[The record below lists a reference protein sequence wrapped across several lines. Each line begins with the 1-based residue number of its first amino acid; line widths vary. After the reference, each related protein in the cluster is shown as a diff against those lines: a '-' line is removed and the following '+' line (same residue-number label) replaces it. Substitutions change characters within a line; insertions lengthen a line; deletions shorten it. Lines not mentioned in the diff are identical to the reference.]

1 MGGVAK
7 AVGKAVSG
15 VAKAAGKVVEA
26 VAKNPTALISV
37 VVAPQLA
44 PVIAKGLGVK
54 AVAASAISNAMVS
67 GAVTLAKGGDLGD
80 ILKSSAAAGF
90 GTYIGGVVG
99 GKVANEFG
107 NVAGKVSSAAAGNFT
122 GTLIASGGDVKAAL
136 QQGIM
141 GGATA
146 GLQAGISSGLESLKQ
161 KFPGT
166 LATGEGTTP
175 ARGQVGD
182 RIPTAPSYMTQGG
195 TFETVAPTSPF
206 GTYGTTSMPNLKYEP
221 SFTQKGLTAAEPA
234 VTKLA
239 ENALEPTLAS
249 ALGFGGQPTTQS
261 TGPAPTGTG
270 GPGVAVTGEST
281 AINPAAASAL
291 AQALRVGDPG
301 APLFGTEGKG
311 QQQAV
316 WNTASLKFKDEI
328 GG

>member
-122 GTLIASGGDVKAAL
+122 GTLIATGGDVKTAL
-136 QQGIM
+136 QQGVM

-182 RIPTAPSYMTQGG
+182 RIPTSPFG
-195 TFETVAPTSPF
+195 TYETVAPTSPF

-301 APLFGTEGKG
+301 APLFGTEGTG

-316 WNTASLKFKDEI
+316 WNTASLKFKDEF

>member
-7 AVGKAVSG
+7 AVGKAVGG
-15 VAKAAGKVVEA
+15 VAKAAGKVVKA
-26 VAKNPTALISV
+26 VAKNPVAIVSV

-44 PVIAKGLGVK
+44 PIIAKSLGVK
-54 AVAASAISNAMVS
+54 AVAASAISNAVVS

-90 GTYIGGVVG
+90 GTYVG
-99 GKVANEFG
+99 GAVGTKVASEFG
-107 NVAGKVSSAAAGNFT
+107 NVAGKVSAAAAGNFT
-122 GTLIASGGDVKAAL
+122 GTLIATGGDVKAAL
-136 QQGIM
+136 EQGVM

-146 GLQAGISSGLESLKQ
+146 GLQAGISSGLETIKQ

-166 LATGEGTTP
+166 LTTGEGTTS
-175 ARGQVGD
+175 AQGQVGQK
-182 RIPTAPSYMTQGG
+182 IPTSPFG
-195 TFETVAPTSPF
+195 TYETVAPTSPF

-221 SFTQKGLTAAEPA
+221 SFTQKGLTASEPA

-239 ENALEPTLAS
+239 ENALAPTLAS

-261 TGPAPTGTG
+261 TGPAPSTS
-270 GPGVAVTGEST
+270 GPGVAVTGDATQQVS
-281 AINPAAASAL
+281 PAAANAL

-301 APLFGTEGKG
+301 APLFGSENQG
-311 QQQAV
+311 QQQGV
-316 WNTASLKFKDEI
+316 WNTASLKFKDEF